1 MRTMALGK
9 AIFMLGVLAMGVP
22 PARVAAQTFDTSG
35 TASLSGTYFFRYVNF
50 FNDAFGNLTESC
62 SLTGTMAFDGT
73 GKYTTSNTQLFD
85 SLGLNTGS
93 CASLSGGTY
102 GVQSNGIAQL
112 DNPLYPATLFGT
124 FSQPVVIASSTEDFY
139 FDLFIAVQAP
149 AAASTNASLTGA
161 YTVGTLDFPR
171 ASAALARQGYFNL
184 NADGQGNIAAF
195 AVTGSVAN
203 VGTGNLTQNVPAS
216 TYALA
221 GTAGGTLTIPVA
233 GSATSGTQIV
243 SGAKILYVSADGNYL
258 VGGAADGSDIIF
270 GFRAS
275 SGPSSNSSLYGTY
288 FTAGMEDDVSTSLL
302 DAFYGSINTN
312 GSGDLIWHQRY
323 DDVASL
329 VAYDKTYKSSITV
342 GADGSYFDGK
352 TYTYLVGAGGAA
364 VMLIGSSQKYS
375 LVVGIHAPAIAQDS
389 PVWINPIGI
398 TNAANYTPITNA
410 YAPGELVSL
419 YGNFGAS
426 VGGAQALPI
435 PTELNGVQV
444 LVNGLAAPVVLTG
457 ATQIVALIP
466 YEVSG
471 AHFATFQVV
480 VNGSGSN
487 KVTVYVDN
495 TAPGIYTLSENGI
508 GAGAILHADY
518 TLVTDSSPAVPGETV
533 LLYMNGLGTV
543 TPAVGDG
550 AAAAGNQLSISDE
563 NGGILVYLD
572 DGVHALAQANVSFNG
587 LAPGFAGLYQVNFTL
602 PKSGLANGDAYIN
615 LDTYEALT
623 AVATIRLSGFS
634 GTAAHMRDRAAT
646 GRRKTQRRGA
656 GVARRG
662 GDPATR

>member
-1 MRTMALGK
+1 
-9 AIFMLGVLAMGVP
+9 
-22 PARVAAQTFDTSG
+22 
-35 TASLSGTYFFRYVNF
+35 
-50 FNDAFGNLTESC
+50 
-62 SLTGTMAFDGT
+62 
-73 GKYTTSNTQLFD
+73 
-85 SLGLNTGS
+85 
-93 CASLSGGTY
+93 
-102 GVQSNGIAQL
+102 
-112 DNPLYPATLFGT
+112 
-124 FSQPVVIASSTEDFY
+124 
-139 FDLFIAVQAP
+139 
-149 AAASTNASLTGA
+149 
-161 YTVGTLDFPR
+161 
-171 ASAALARQGYFNL
+171 
-184 NADGQGNIAAF
+184 
-195 AVTGSVAN
+195 
-203 VGTGNLTQNVPAS
+203 
-216 TYALA
+216 
-221 GTAGGTLTIPVA
+221 
-233 GSATSGTQIV
+233 
-243 SGAKILYVSADGNYL
+243 
-258 VGGAADGSDIIF
+258 
-270 GFRAS
+270 
-275 SGPSSNSSLYGTY
+275 
-288 FTAGMEDDVSTSLL
+288 
-302 DAFYGSINTN
+302 
-312 GSGDLIWHQRY
+312 
-323 DDVASL
+323 
-329 VAYDKTYKSSITV
+329 
-342 GADGSYFDGK
+342 
-352 TYTYLVGAGGAA
+352 
-364 VMLIGSSQKYS
+364 MLIGSSQKYS

-471 AHFATFQVV
+471 ARFATFQVM

-518 TLVTDSSPAVPGETV
+518 TLVTDSSPSVPGETV

-550 AAAAGNQLSISDE
+550 AAAPGNQLSISDE

-623 AVATIRLSGFS
+623 AVATIRLSGFL
-634 GTAAHMRDRAAT
+634 GTAAQVRDRAAT
-646 GRRKTQRRGA
+646 GRGKSQRRGS

-662 GDPATR
+662 GDPAQGDAARR